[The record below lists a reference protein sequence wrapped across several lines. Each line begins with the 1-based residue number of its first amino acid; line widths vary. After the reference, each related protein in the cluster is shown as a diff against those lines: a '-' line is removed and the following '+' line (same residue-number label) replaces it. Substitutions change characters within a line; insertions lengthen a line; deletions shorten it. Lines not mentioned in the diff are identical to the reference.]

1 MKSKPW
7 LNPTFDAGKL
17 YPYLYSM
24 FPSRSNQKPS
34 PEAYLVASLF
44 ANVCSLLQDI
54 VFASCNR
61 QIIHFSR
68 QFGACSPIRSDDF
81 ELTFLIAIN
90 DNNIGCSAATGICC

>member
-54 VFASCNR
+54 VFASRNR